1 MFTLFLNRG
10 ISMRCAA
17 CVCMYVCLHV
27 FFYLHIL
34 PQFAASI
41 SAASGD
47 CATSL
52 LPSFFLMAA
61 ASSFSFSSSFF
72 CFCETALLT
81 RRASS
86 ESATMKKRPVTA
98 RLARTQRTASIS
110 DLDSLLSVT
119 LIL

>member
-1 MFTLFLNRG
+1 MALHFRKILLYFSAGVSLC
-10 ISMRCAA
+10 IAQ
-17 CVCMYVCLHV
+17 CVYMYAYIYI
-27 FFYLHIL
+27 F
-34 PQFAASI
+34 PQFAAKI
-41 SAASGD
+41 SAASGEG
-47 CATSL
+47 ATSL

-72 CFCETALLT
+72 CSRETALLT